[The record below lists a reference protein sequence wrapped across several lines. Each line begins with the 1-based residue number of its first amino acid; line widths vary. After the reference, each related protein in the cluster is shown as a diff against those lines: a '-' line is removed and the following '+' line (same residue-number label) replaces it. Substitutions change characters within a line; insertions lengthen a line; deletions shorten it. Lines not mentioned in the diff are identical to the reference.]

1 MAQTKKQTDNDGYA
15 AEPDKLAGMGQMTDG
30 GRRTDDQNSDGD
42 RDTNNNSEKDMIGY
56 TRHGPNKHDRKETG
70 RTQISQW
77 PDSRIN
83 NGDEGT
89 GRPERHPE

>member
-42 RDTNNNSEKDMIGY
+42 RDTNNNNKKKKTDNFEKTCLD
-56 TRHGPNKHDRKETG
+56 TPDTDRTHATK
-70 RTQISQW
+70 
-77 PDSRIN
+77 N
-83 NGDEGT
+83 
-89 GRPERHPE
+89 RPAGHK